1 MNLSL
6 REKEILLTLKIFD
19 FFERPAT
26 SFEIWKNLFKLKNL
40 KKPTLFEI
48 VFLLENSKNLKKLV
62 EKKYGFYFLKGKDF
76 LAEKRIFQDI
86 LFDKK
91 FEKLK
96 KLTRFLKYLP
106 FLEGGFVCGSMAIGN
121 VKKESDFDLI
131 LIAKNGR
138 IWTLRFFALLLYEI
152 LFARR
157 KGLFHSKKTS
167 ENKICLSCFL
177 SLDSMVFLKNYF
189 RALEFLNL
197 IFVYGKKEIFL
208 KFFEKNNWQKDYT
221 YFSQI
226 DFEKE
231 KSFEFQNSFLKKIL
245 EKILKGKFGD
255 VVEKFLKFIQIKR
268 INSFLRSYQI
278 KTPQRIEISDKRIE
292 IHLDISKEIKLEKEI
307 HKFLSALLTCFKAG
321 KQNNK

>member
-1 MNLSL
+1 MKLSL
-6 REKEILLTLKIFD
+6 REKEILLTLKVFD
-19 FFERPAT
+19 FFQRPA
-26 SFEIWKNLFKLKNL
+26 SAFEIWKNLFKLKDS
-40 KKPTLFEI
+40 KSAPSLFEI
-48 VFLLENSKNLKKLV
+48 IFLLENSENLKKLV
-62 EKKYGFYFLKGKDF
+62 EKKYGFYFLKGKSF
-76 LAEKRIFQDI
+76 LAEKRIFQDV

-96 KLTRFLKYLP
+96 KLIKFLKYLP

-177 SLDSMVFLKNYF
+177 SLDSMGFLKNYF
-189 RALEFLNL
+189 RAIEFLNL
-197 IFVYGKKEIFL
+197 IFISGQKEVFL

-221 YFSQI
+221 YFNQI
-226 DFEKE
+226 DFKREKCFKPE
-231 KSFEFQNSFLKKIL
+231 GSFLKKFL
-245 EKILKGKFGD
+245 EKILEGKFGD
-255 VVEKFLKFIQIKR
+255 IVEKFLKFIQIKK
-268 INSFLRSYQI
+268 INSFLKSYQI
-278 KTPQRIEISDKRIE
+278 ETPQRIEISDKRIE
-292 IHLDISKEIKLEKEI
+292 IHLDISKEINLEKEI
-307 HKFLSALLTCFKAG
+307 HKFLSAYML
-321 KQNNK
+321 